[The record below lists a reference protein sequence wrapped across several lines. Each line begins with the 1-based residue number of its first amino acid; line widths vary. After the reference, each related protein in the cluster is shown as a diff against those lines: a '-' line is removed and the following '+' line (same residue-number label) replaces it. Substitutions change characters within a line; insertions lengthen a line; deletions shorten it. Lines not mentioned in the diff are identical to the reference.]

1 VAIHL
6 SNNNRLGFKMLVKG
20 QRELAFRLFRQVGA
34 FTALPVED
42 LNKHAITNLSKE
54 RIPIL
59 EHPTMIDRNLKA

>member
-1 VAIHL
+1 
-6 SNNNRLGFKMLVKG
+6 
-20 QRELAFRLFRQVGA
+20 LFRQVGA

-42 LNKHAITNLSKE
+42 LNKDAITNLSKE